1 MTDDSSLLHANARLL
16 RSVLFVPGDK
26 PRALDK
32 AQGLGADAL
41 IIDLED
47 AVAPER
53 KAEARRNALD
63 AVTRFKGHHLF
74 TVLRIAEPGSPDLSA
89 DMMIA
94 AQSRPDAVLVAKL
107 EDAEQLSAVRKRLD
121 EAGYDGPVWAMI
133 ETPRGVFNV
142 EAIARAAPLN
152 RLEALVAGAN
162 DLAEGLRLPEGEL
175 RRRALEP
182 HLARMVLAARAMG
195 LAVLDAVYN
204 AYTDEAG
211 LESEAW
217 QGRQLGFDGKTLIH
231 PSQIYPVHRAFAPS
245 ASELDWAR
253 SVVDAFDDPAH
264 AGKGAVPVQG
274 RMVEHMHLRTAKALL
289 AAVQT
294 TE

>member
-1 MTDDSSLLHANARLL
+1 MTDDSSHARTNARLF

-53 KAEARRNALD
+53 KAEARRNALS
-63 AVTRFKGHHLF
+63 AASRYKSHHLF
-74 TVLRIAEPGSPDLSA
+74 TVLRIAEPGSTDLAA
-89 DMMIA
+89 DIKTAGQA
-94 AQSRPDAVLVAKL
+94 APDAVLVAKL
-107 EDAEQLSAVRKRLD
+107 EDPEQLNAVRKRLD
-121 EAGYDGPVWAMI
+121 DAGYEGPLWAMI

-142 EAIARAAPLN
+142 EAIARQAPLN

-162 DLAEGLRLPEGEL
+162 DLAEGLRLPDSEF
-175 RRRALEP
+175 RRRTLEP
-182 HLARMVLAARAMG
+182 HLARLVLAARAMG
-195 LAVLDAVYN
+195 LAVLDSVYN

-211 LESEAW
+211 LEAEAR

-231 PSQIYPVHRAFAPS
+231 PSQIYPVHKAFAPS
-245 ASELDWAR
+245 ASELDWAQT
-253 SVVDAFDDPAH
+253 VVDAFEDPAN
-264 AGKGAVPVQG
+264 ANKGAVPLKG
-274 RMVEHMHLRTAKALL
+274 RMVEHMHLRTARALL
-289 AAVQT
+289 AAAL
-294 TE
+294 TED

>member
-1 MTDDSSLLHANARLL
+1 MTDDSSLLRANARLL

-53 KAEARRNALD
+53 KSEARLNAL
-63 AVTRFKGHHLF
+63 AAAARFKAHHLF
-74 TVLRIAEPGSPDLSA
+74 TVLRIAEPGSRDLAA
-89 DMMIA
+89 DIPIA
-94 AQSRPDAVLVAKL
+94 AQSKPDAVLIAKL
-107 EDAEQLSAVRKRLD
+107 EDPEQLSAVRIRLED
-121 EAGYDGPVWAMI
+121 AGYFGPVWAMI
-133 ETPRGVFNV
+133 ETPRGVFNL

-162 DLAEGLRLPEGEL
+162 DLTEGLRLPEGEM
-175 RRRALEP
+175 RRSTLLP
-182 HLARMVLAARAMG
+182 HLARLVLAARAMG

-204 AYTDEAG
+204 AYTDKAG
-211 LESEAW
+211 LEAEAR

-231 PSQIYPVHRAFAPS
+231 PSQIYPVHKAFAPS
-245 ASELDWAR
+245 PAELDWAQ
-253 SVVDAFDDPAH
+253 SVVDAFEDPAN
-264 AGKGAVPVQG
+264 ATKGAVPLKG
-274 RMVEHMHLRTAKALL
+274 RMVEHMHLRTAQTLL
-289 AAVQT
+289 AAALT
-294 TE
+294 DE